1 MLAKKAEEAKVG
13 VFAPSEIRKGT
24 SQKAY
29 ICCNKQFGTEC
40 KPFPKCCD
48 CNRLSKEEEPY
59 LSNKAK
65 SKNGSIWGSYRNK
78 SDNDIEEVP
87 KVEIVF
93 N

>member
-1 MLAKKAEEAKVG
+1 MQAKKAEEAKVG

-29 ICCNKQFGTEC
+29 ICCNQKFGTEC

-48 CNRLSKEEEPY
+48 CNGLSEEEEAY
-59 LSNKAK
+59 LSNKSE
-65 SKNGSIWGSYRNK
+65 SKDDSIWGRYRNK
-78 SDNDIEEVP
+78 FDNDIEEVP
-87 KVEIVF
+87 KVEIVL